1 MPVHRVPAASLHED
15 LQDIQRKQGER
26 VKSIT
31 SDPFAPEFFLVYTEY
46 VSLETRAVQD
56 GAPL

>member
-1 MPVHRVPAASLHED
+1 MPVHRVSAASLHED

-26 VKSIT
+26 VKSIS
-31 SDPFAPEFFLVYTEY
+31 SDPFDPEFFLVYTEY
-46 VSLETRAVQD
+46 LGLETRATVD